1 MTEFPLGILA
11 RIPRLV
17 ISLSFSYLKLKRRV
31 RKSAKMMRKGL
42 IKGGMSRSQAKQ
54 LTMRYEESVSIR
66 KFVKGSVLRG
76 KNIPFFN

>member
-1 MTEFPLGILA
+1 MTELPLGILA

-17 ISLSFSYLKLKRRV
+17 ISLSFSYLKLKRSV
-31 RKSAKMMRKGL
+31 RKSARKMRKGL

-66 KFVKGSVLRG
+66 KFVKGSVLKG